1 MANCMVSSD
10 HPAFAV
16 HKHACNSTYG
26 PHYRDAH
33 GQVDPR
39 NVLVLGR
46 AKNSIPHDVEEILRE
61 KLRANPGQSKQ
72 QNKVTVSG
80 NALDDPE
87 GFGAVYLIAA
97 PDGPRAAFLKADNAH
112 KAVRNLAK
120 WCIEPKNKNKGPDAY
135 KQPLSTT
142 ISNAATAIDV
152 IHECLGAGWSAP
164 TLGMFFRGANRI
176 LTDNK
181 KLLSTLLT
189 QTEEFGE
196 DTLMATT
203 YDGWADGTEVP
214 TRQVEPRGG
223 SHAVPATHE
232 RGRGAVCRHEA
243 RARHCDGDVGVDQA
257 PARRRDRRLRLEE
270 ASDALISPQSLCV
283 VIDFA
288 LCCEGFR
295 ITIKQRTTQQRHR
308 ERFQLHPR
316 STAAES
322 CGRCCCALSH
332 GSGGGIV
339 N

>member
-142 ISNAATAIDV
+142 ISNAATAIDA

-203 YDGWADGTEVP
+203 WMKHLPMAGP
-214 TRQVEPRGG
+214 TGQKY
-223 SHAVPATHE
+223 
-232 RGRGAVCRHEA
+232 
-243 RARHCDGDVGVDQA
+243 
-257 PARRRDRRLRLEE
+257 RLVKSNL
-270 ASDALISPQSLCV
+270 AAAAMP
-283 VIDFA
+283 
-288 LCCEGFR
+288 FR
-295 ITIKQRTTQQRHR
+295 QRTNVAEAPFVATKRALDIATETSESTKR
-308 ERFQLHPR
+308 PR
-316 STAAES
+316 VVEIADSD
-322 CGRCCCALSH
+322 
-332 GSGGGIV
+332 
-339 N
+339 